1 METKLRSATK
11 SLIWRIMGVLI
22 LGAVTYFY
30 TRHWVQTSFI
40 TVLHHGIFLIVFYFH
55 ERIWL
60 KFKRPVSYLGRSI
73 AKMLTYE
80 TMLGNLILG
89 LITYLITGSG
99 KQMGQITITY
109 IGIKHIIYILNEFVW
124 RKK

>member
-1 METKLRSATK
+1 
-11 SLIWRIMGVLI
+11 
-22 LGAVTYFY
+22 
-30 TRHWVQTSFI
+30 
-40 TVLHHGIFLIVFYFH
+40 
-55 ERIWL
+55 
-60 KFKRPVSYLGRSI
+60 
-73 AKMLTYE
+73 MLTYE